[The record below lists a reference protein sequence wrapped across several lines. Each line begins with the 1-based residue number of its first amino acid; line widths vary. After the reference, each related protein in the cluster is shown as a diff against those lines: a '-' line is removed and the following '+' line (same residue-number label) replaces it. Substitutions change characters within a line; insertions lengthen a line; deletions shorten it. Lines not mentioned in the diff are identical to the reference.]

1 MKFNIAGY
9 CRISVD
15 EELDRDNTSIENQK
29 SIIKDYVSRKFP
41 DSTLDLYEDRDRSG
55 YTFEQREGYQ
65 QLRAK
70 MMSRDYDILVV
81 KDFSR
86 FSRRNSK
93 GLVELEDLRDAGMRI
108 ISINDSI
115 DYPTYD
121 DWTAIQFRFLINE
134 MPVTDAS
141 KKVKSVIK
149 RRQEEGKW
157 ICSVPY
163 GYVMT
168 NTKMMKFEVDEV
180 QAQVVRRIFELYNK
194 GWGYKKIANYLTAQ
208 HVPTP
213 RMDEITRKEAKG
225 EECRLVAKKEWSI
238 QTIAEILCNDF
249 YIGTLRQKKYRRKKI
264 NGSDEKL
271 LETENIVFK
280 DNHQPIVDP
289 RLFTDVQ
296 EIIRNR
302 HKCGY
307 NGVRKYANPYS
318 GYLFCGDCG
327 APMFAMSRPNLA
339 PAYRCGSYQKLGKHV
354 CSSHHIRV
362 DVMDGVIK
370 EYLGLVRNNSEG
382 MIKQL
387 QESIKSE
394 SEDSDAGKKMVR
406 SLEDQIAKAK
416 SEINMLIRQ
425 KARDIIKHPER
436 ADTIEEVYD
445 EQIDDLTTRIE
456 GLKNQLKLAEDKQG
470 EVRRL
475 NQSSRTVFDVFD
487 SIINKEHL
495 DKQDIGLI
503 VDKIIVFKDMIEIQL
518 KSDIDRLLR
527 IASNQCNAEKEKHAN
542 FHNDTEQQK
551 SSLIASR
558 KNFKGDVLSVNTIS
572 DGEPLEIYTSSDGEV
587 IFKKYSP
594 IGELSDSAVQ
604 AAEVIAKLGNAPA
617 VVFDNDHVVAVSGAS
632 KREYSQRRLSPALEE
647 ILRQRKS
654 YEYTAAGN
662 DTLYPVEGVRAH
674 ALAVAP
680 IISNGDVS
688 GAVAFVA
695 EKDSEC
701 ATMKQALLAKTAA
714 LFLGKQ
720 IEE

>member
-213 RMDEITRKEAKG
+213 RMDEIARKEAKG

-425 KARDIIKHPER
+425 KARDILKHPER

-470 EVRRL
+470 EVKRL

-503 VDKIIVFKDMIEIQL
+503 VDKIVVFKDMIEIQL
-518 KSDIDRLLR
+518 KSDIDSLLR
-527 IASNQCNAEKEKHAN
+527 ILNPLGYTLQ
-542 FHNDTEQQK
+542 
-551 SSLIASR
+551 I
-558 KNFKGDVLSVNTIS
+558 V
-572 DGEPLEIYTSSDGEV
+572 PLE
-587 IFKKYSP
+587 
-594 IGELSDSAVQ
+594 
-604 AAEVIAKLGNAPA
+604 
-617 VVFDNDHVVAVSGAS
+617 
-632 KREYSQRRLSPALEE
+632 
-647 ILRQRKS
+647 
-654 YEYTAAGN
+654 
-662 DTLYPVEGVRAH
+662 
-674 ALAVAP
+674 
-680 IISNGDVS
+680 
-688 GAVAFVA
+688 
-695 EKDSEC
+695 
-701 ATMKQALLAKTAA
+701 
-714 LFLGKQ
+714 
-720 IEE
+720 

>member
-271 LETENIVFK
+271 LETE
-280 DNHQPIVDP
+280 
-289 RLFTDVQ
+289 
-296 EIIRNR
+296 
-302 HKCGY
+302 
-307 NGVRKYANPYS
+307 
-318 GYLFCGDCG
+318 
-327 APMFAMSRPNLA
+327 
-339 PAYRCGSYQKLGKHV
+339 
-354 CSSHHIRV
+354 
-362 DVMDGVIK
+362 
-370 EYLGLVRNNSEG
+370 
-382 MIKQL
+382 
-387 QESIKSE
+387 
-394 SEDSDAGKKMVR
+394 
-406 SLEDQIAKAK
+406 
-416 SEINMLIRQ
+416 
-425 KARDIIKHPER
+425 
-436 ADTIEEVYD
+436 
-445 EQIDDLTTRIE
+445 RI
-456 GLKNQLKLAEDKQG
+456 
-470 EVRRL
+470 
-475 NQSSRTVFDVFD
+475 
-487 SIINKEHL
+487 
-495 DKQDIGLI
+495 
-503 VDKIIVFKDMIEIQL
+503 
-518 KSDIDRLLR
+518 
-527 IASNQCNAEKEKHAN
+527 
-542 FHNDTEQQK
+542 
-551 SSLIASR
+551 
-558 KNFKGDVLSVNTIS
+558 
-572 DGEPLEIYTSSDGEV
+572 
-587 IFKKYSP
+587 
-594 IGELSDSAVQ
+594 
-604 AAEVIAKLGNAPA
+604 
-617 VVFDNDHVVAVSGAS
+617 
-632 KREYSQRRLSPALEE
+632 
-647 ILRQRKS
+647 
-654 YEYTAAGN
+654 
-662 DTLYPVEGVRAH
+662 
-674 ALAVAP
+674 
-680 IISNGDVS
+680 IIS
-688 GAVAFVA
+688 
-695 EKDSEC
+695 
-701 ATMKQALLAKTAA
+701 L
-714 LFLGKQ
+714 
-720 IEE
+720 